1 MQSKPQRESLYN
13 SPVSMPT
20 NSSKIVPQGLR
31 ASQEAGSA
39 IVMKIESQRQS
50 VLVASLMK
58 VHGTPLQVTSQ
69 APQTGGDKNE
79 YLDRTSIPSGHIPS
93 GWRPPTQ

>member
-20 NSSKIVPQGLR
+20 NSSKIAPHGLR
-31 ASQEAGSA
+31 ASREAGSA
-39 IVMKIESQRQS
+39 IVMKLESQRQS
-50 VLVASLMK
+50 VLGAFLMK
-58 VHGTPLQVTSQ
+58 VRGKPLQVTSQ

-79 YLDRTSIPSGHIPS
+79 YLDRTTIPCGHIPA